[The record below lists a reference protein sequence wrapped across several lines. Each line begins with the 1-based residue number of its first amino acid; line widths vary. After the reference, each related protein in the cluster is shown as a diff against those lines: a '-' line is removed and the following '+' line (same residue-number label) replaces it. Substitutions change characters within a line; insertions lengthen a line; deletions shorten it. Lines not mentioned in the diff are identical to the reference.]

1 MPLGSPL
8 GSIYGHIYTKDSNV
22 LVSKSLKNEI
32 ARRDVVGRVDDAGK
46 MDGHQ
51 ATDGIRL

>member
-8 GSIYGHIYTKDSNV
+8 GIIYEHIYTKGSNV

-32 ARRDVVGRVDDAGK
+32 ARRDVVGWVDDAGK

-51 ATDGIRL
+51 TADGIRL